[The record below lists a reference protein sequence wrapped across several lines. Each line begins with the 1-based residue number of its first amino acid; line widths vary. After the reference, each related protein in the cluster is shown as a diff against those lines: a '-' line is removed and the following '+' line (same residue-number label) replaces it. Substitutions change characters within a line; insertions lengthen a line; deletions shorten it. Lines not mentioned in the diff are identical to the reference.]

1 MAKAIAKQQDG
12 QQNAAKST
20 KMSKQAK
27 LQAVMMS
34 LISGKKRFWFDVLR
48 DAEAVDA
55 WARREGKRA
64 NAAES
69 PKKPKTKKN

>member
-1 MAKAIAKQQDG
+1 MAKAVAKQQDG
-12 QQNAAKST
+12 QLNAAKST

-34 LISGKKRFWFDVLR
+34 IIAGNKRFWFDVLR
-48 DAEAVDA
+48 DAESIEA

>member
-1 MAKAIAKQQDG
+1 MAKAVAKQQDG
-12 QQNAAKST
+12 QLNAAKST

-34 LISGKKRFWFDVLR
+34 IIAGNKRFWFDVLR
-48 DAEAVDA
+48 DAELMEA

-64 NAAES
+64 NSAES